1 MQHQLSCEQVTALLA
16 FYAEGTLSHKLAKY
30 VEEHLKIC
38 PECSEKLCKLNN
50 YVNSF
55 SESIESKSEINYNN
69 SQYEDFKSNLSAYID
84 NELDVDDNIKIKKIV
99 ISNPLARQDLENT
112 YSFKRMLHS
121 AFEKTKNDMKTDY
134 SKGIIH
140 KIQYENDTQFVQERF
155 FQLTTAFL
163 IMIFG
168 ILSGLIVFLY
178 L

>member
-1 MQHQLSCEQVTALLA
+1 MQHQLSCEQVTALLT
-16 FYAEGTLSHKLAKY
+16 FYAEGTLSNKLAKY

-38 PECSEKLCKLNN
+38 PECSEKLLKLNN
-50 YVNSF
+50 YINQT
-55 SESIESKSEINYNN
+55 SEIIEPKSPNNYNN

-121 AFEKTKNDMKTDY
+121 AFEKTKNDMKNDY
-134 SKGIIH
+134 SKEIAH
-140 KIQYENDTQFVQERF
+140 KVQFEGDTQFIQERF

-168 ILSGLIVFLY
+168 ILSGLVVFLY